1 MIMRIDQ
8 AGIDFIKA
16 AEGVKPFVYLDV
28 AGLPTI
34 GAGHLL
40 TKDELASGKIVV
52 GEYAYR
58 YDNGLSDRL
67 IDLLLMQDLGIA
79 ETAIQ
84 NHVKVDLDQNQYNA
98 LVSFVFNIGTGAF
111 GKSTLL
117 KLLNSGLHSKVP
129 IQMRRWIFSGG
140 QQIRGLKNRREKEIA
155 LWSKKDEKRD
165 N

>member
-1 MIMRIDQ
+1 MMRIDQ
-8 AGIDFIKA
+8 EGINFIKLL
-16 AEGVKPFVYLDV
+16 EGVKPFVYLDV

-40 TKDELASGKIVV
+40 TRDELTSGKIVID
-52 GEYAYR
+52 GYPYK
-58 YDNGLSDRL
+58 YHDGLSDRL
-67 IDLLLMQDLGIA
+67 IDLLLTQDLQIA

-84 NHVKVDLDQNQYNA
+84 NGVKVDLNQNQYNA
-98 LVSFVFNIGTGAF
+98 LVSFVFNIGIGAF

-117 KLLNSGLHSKVP
+117 KWLNAGLHSKMP

>member
-1 MIMRIDQ
+1 MRIDQ

-40 TKDELASGKIVV
+40 TRDELTSGKIMIA
-52 GEYAYR
+52 GYAYK
-58 YDNGLSDRL
+58 YQDGLSDKL
-67 IDLLLMQDLGIA
+67 IDLLLKQDLQIA

-84 NHVKVDLDQNQYNA
+84 NNVKVDLNQNQYNA
-98 LVSFVFNIGTGAF
+98 LVSFVINIGIAAF
-111 GKSTLL
+111 KESTLL
-117 KLLNSGLHSKVP
+117 KWLNAGLHSKVP

>member
-1 MIMRIDQ
+1 MKIDQ
-8 AGIDFIKA
+8 HGIDFIKIL
-16 AEGVKPFVYLDV
+16 EGVKPFVYLDV

-40 TKDELASGKIVV
+40 TRDELTSGKIMI
-52 GEYAYR
+52 GGYAYK
-58 YDNGLSDRL
+58 YHNGLSDKL
-67 IDLLLMQDLGIA
+67 IDLLLIQDLEIA

-84 NHVKVDLDQNQYNA
+84 NNVKVDLNQNQYDA
-98 LVSFVFNIGTGAF
+98 LVSFVFNVGIGAF

-117 KLLNSGLHSKVP
+117 KWLNAGLHRKVP

-140 QQIRGLKNRREKEIA
+140 QQIRGLKNRREREVT
-155 LWSKKDEKRD
+155 LWSTRYEKRD

>member
-1 MIMRIDQ
+1 MRIDQ
-8 AGIDFIKA
+8 AGIDFIKIL
-16 AEGVKPFVYLDV
+16 EGVKPFVYLDV

-40 TKDELASGKIVV
+40 TRDELTSGKIVLD
-52 GEYAYR
+52 GYAYK
-58 YDNGLSDRL
+58 YHDGLSDKL
-67 IDLLLMQDLGIA
+67 IDLLLTQDLEIA

-84 NHVKVDLDQNQYNA
+84 NGVKVELNQNQYNA
-98 LVSFVFNIGTGAF
+98 LVSFVFNVGIGAF

-117 KLLNSGLHSKVP
+117 KWLNAGLHRKVP

-140 QQIRGLKNRREKEIA
+140 QQIKGLKNRREKEMA
-155 LWSKKDEKRD
+155 LWSKEDEKRD

>member
-1 MIMRIDQ
+1 MRIDQ
-8 AGIDFIKA
+8 AGIDFIKIL
-16 AEGVKPFVYLDV
+16 EGVKPFVYLDV

-40 TKDELASGKIVV
+40 TRDELTSGKIVLD
-52 GEYAYR
+52 GYAYK
-58 YDNGLSDRL
+58 YHDGLSDKL
-67 IDLLLMQDLGIA
+67 IDLLLTQDLEIA

-84 NHVKVDLDQNQYNA
+84 NNIKVELNQNQYNA
-98 LVSFVFNIGTGAF
+98 LVSFVFNVGIGAF

-117 KLLNSGLHSKVP
+117 KWLNAGLHRKVP

-140 QQIRGLKNRREKEIA
+140 QQIKGLKNRREKEMA
-155 LWSKKDEKRD
+155 LWSKEDEKRD

>member
-1 MIMRIDQ
+1 MRIDQ
-8 AGIDFIKA
+8 AGIDFIKIL
-16 AEGVKPFVYLDV
+16 EGVKPFVYLDV

-40 TKDELASGKIVV
+40 TRDELTSGKIVLD
-52 GEYAYR
+52 GYAYK
-58 YDNGLSDRL
+58 YHDGLSDKL
-67 IDLLLMQDLGIA
+67 IDLLLTQDLEIA

-84 NHVKVDLDQNQYNA
+84 NGVKVELNQNQYNA
-98 LVSFVFNIGTGAF
+98 LVSFVFNVGIGAF

-117 KLLNSGLHSKVP
+117 KWLNAGLHSKVP

-155 LWSKKDEKRD
+155 LWSKEDEKRD

>member
-1 MIMRIDQ
+1 MMRIDQ
-8 AGIDFIKA
+8 EGINFIKLL
-16 AEGVKPFVYLDV
+16 EGVKPFVYLDV

-40 TKDELASGKIVV
+40 TRDELTSGKIVIS
-52 GEYAYR
+52 GYTYK
-58 YDNGLSDRL
+58 YHDGLSDRL
-67 IDLLLMQDLGIA
+67 IDLLLIQDLEIA

-84 NHVKVDLDQNQYNA
+84 NGVKVDLNQNQYNA
-98 LVSFVFNIGTGAF
+98 LVSLVINIGITAF
-111 GKSTLL
+111 KESTLL
-117 KLLNSGLHSKVP
+117 KWLNAGLHSKVP
-129 IQMRRWIFSGG
+129 IQMRRWIFSSG

>member
-1 MIMRIDQ
+1 MRIDQ

-40 TKDELASGKIVV
+40 TRDELTSGKIMIA
-52 GEYAYR
+52 GYAYK
-58 YDNGLSDRL
+58 YQDGLSDKL
-67 IDLLLMQDLGIA
+67 IDLLLKQDLQIA

-84 NHVKVDLDQNQYNA
+84 NNVKVDLNQNQYNA
-98 LVSFVFNIGTGAF
+98 LVSFVINIGIAAF
-111 GKSTLL
+111 KESTLL
-117 KLLNSGLHSKVP
+117 KWLNAGLHSKVP
-129 IQMRRWIFSGG
+129 IQMRRWIYSGG

-155 LWSKKDEKRD
+155 LWSKKDEKRG

>member
-1 MIMRIDQ
+1 MRIDQ

-40 TKDELASGKIVV
+40 TRDELTSGKIMIA
-52 GEYAYR
+52 GYAYK
-58 YDNGLSDRL
+58 YQDGLSDKL
-67 IDLLLMQDLGIA
+67 IDLLLKQDLQIA

-84 NHVKVDLDQNQYNA
+84 NNVKVDLNQNQYNT
-98 LVSFVFNIGTGAF
+98 LVSFVINIGVAAF
-111 GKSTLL
+111 KESTLL
-117 KLLNSGLHSKVP
+117 KWLNAGLHSKVP
-129 IQMRRWIFSGG
+129 VQMRRWIFSGG
-140 QQIRGLKNRREKEIA
+140 QQIRGLKNRREKEMA